1 MTRDELVLLAKLVSA
16 LGLVGLHAALSA
28 WAKRRAL
35 SEAQVT
41 RLAWACWWATR
52 PALFVLAFIVLGTA
66 PTSDVVEQYVPQG
79 LAALRGELPYRDFD
93 SSYGALFPYVIAGL
107 LRVIARPEA
116 VVLLAVLFD
125 GLAMRLWLR
134 ATESAVPARARA
146 DGLLL
151 YACAPV
157 AVWNTALVGQNQAW
171 LSACLAGCV
180 WLLARAAP
188 IRAGLMFAFGALAVK
203 ALGLLLVPYAMLVS
217 APRARV
223 LLGLMVLLGLAV
235 VLVPFALAGAE
246 VWRPLADEGVRTT
259 SGNVPF
265 VLGLLG
271 LDSQQPAGRPAL
283 ASALGLSVIG
293 ASAFAARRVVHAP
306 GAAAHHAA
314 VCVVMLVVMLASKK
328 AYASYLVIFW
338 LPMCLVL
345 AQQGLSRAGLVAFG
359 AVSVLATIEPALWF
373 DWLHQAS
380 LPEALSTLAHGDVS
394 VRGTFSTTKV
404 ALFIACELGLLTGYG
419 WLLRRAS
426 SI

>member
-1 MTRDELVLLAKLVSA
+1 MTRDELVLTAKLGSA
-16 LGLVGLHAALSA
+16 LGLVGLHAALAA
-28 WAKRRAL
+28 WARRRAL

-41 RLAWACWWATR
+41 RLAWACWWTTR
-52 PALFVLAFIVLGTA
+52 PGLFVLAFIVLGMA
-66 PTSDVVEQYVPQG
+66 PTSDVIEHYVPQG

-93 SSYGALFPYVIAGL
+93 SSYGPLFPYVIAGV

-146 DGLLL
+146 EGLLL

-157 AVWNTALVGQNQAW
+157 VVWNTALVGQNQVW
-171 LSACLAGCV
+171 LSAGLAGGV
-180 WLLARAAP
+180 WLLTRAAP
-188 IRAGLMFAFGALAVK
+188 LRAGLVFALGALAVK
-203 ALGLLLVPYAMLVS
+203 VLGLLLVPYAVLVS

-223 LLGLMVLLGLAV
+223 VLSLAVVLGLAV
-235 VLVPFALAGAE
+235 VLVPFASAGAA
-246 VWRPLADEGVRTT
+246 VWQPLTEEAARAT

-265 VLGLLG
+265 LLGLLG
-271 LDSQQPAGRPAL
+271 LDSTRAAARPAL
-283 ASALGLSVIG
+283 AIVVALSLLG
-293 ASAFAARRVVHAP
+293 ASAFAARRVVHARGP
-306 GAAAHHAA
+306 AAHHAA
-314 VCVVMLVVMLASKK
+314 LCVVMLVLMLASKK
-328 AYASYLVIFW
+328 AYATYLVIFW

-373 DWLHQAS
+373 AWLHQAS
-380 LPEALSTLAHGDVS
+380 LPEALSTLARGGVS

-404 ALFIACELGLLTGYG
+404 ALFIACELGLLSGYA

-426 SI
+426 SS